1 MDGVQYETIFFDLDG
16 TLTESGP
23 GILKS
28 VQYALAKFGIY
39 EEDLSKLRP
48 FIGPPLVY
56 SFSKFYGMSEQDARR
71 AMAYYREYY
80 PEHGIFDNSVY
91 EGIPALLAQL
101 KGAGKR
107 LCVATG
113 KPEVYANKILE
124 HFNLSSYFDVIG
136 GSDFAETRADKTSV
150 IRYVLDQCGLEGP
163 DCGARR
169 DGVVMVGD
177 RHHDID
183 GAKANSIRSIGIL
196 FGYGDRTELEK
207 AGADVICATVSDLQK
222 ELLK

>member
-1 MDGVQYETIFFDLDG
+1 MQYETIFFDLDG

-39 EEDLSKLRP
+39 EEDVSKLRP

-91 EGIPALLAQL
+91 EGIPALLAEL

-113 KPEVYANKILE
+113 KPEVYANKIIE
-124 HFNLSSYFDVIG
+124 HFNLSPFFDVVG

-150 IRYVLDQCGLEGP
+150 IRYVMEQCGVSKEQ
-163 DCGARR
+163 
-169 DGVVMVGD
+169 VVMVGD

-183 GAKANSIRSIGIL
+183 GARANGIRSIGIL
-196 FGYGDRTELEK
+196 FGYGDRAELEK
-207 AGADVICATVSDLQK
+207 AGADVICETVSDLRA